1 MVPRTG
7 NDALQMLGGSRRR
20 VLGALREARHALD
33 VQDVAQRVG
42 LHPNTVRF
50 HLDGLVEAGLAE
62 RASEDRAR
70 PGRPRTMYAA
80 ATVAADP
87 TDQRGYRLLANML
100 TGYVATEVKDPVAAA
115 RRTGHEW
122 GRYLAERP
130 APAHTLDPE
139 AATDQV
145 VRRLTDVGFAPETV
159 VRDGMTQVLMRHCP
173 FLETAERHSNV
184 VCSLHLGLMQGMLA
198 EIGAPVRTDRLEPFV
213 EPSLCI
219 AYLGGN
225 GSDKRDE

>member
-7 NDALQMLGGSRRR
+7 SDALQMLGGSRRR
-20 VLGALREARHALD
+20 VLGALRQARQALD

-62 RASEDRAR
+62 RAAEDRAR

-80 ATVAADP
+80 TTMADDP
-87 TDQRGYRLLANML
+87 ADQRGYRLLANML

-115 RRTGHEW
+115 RRTGQEW
-122 GRYLAERP
+122 GHYLAERP
-130 APAHTLDPE
+130 SPGQSLDPDD
-139 AATDQV
+139 ATEQV

-159 VRDGMTQVLMRHCP
+159 VRDGATQVLMRHCP
-173 FLETAERHSNV
+173 FLETAERHSDV

-198 EIGAPVRTDRLEPFV
+198 ETGAPVRTDRLEPFV

-219 AYLGGN
+219 AYLASD
-225 GSDKRDE
+225 GSDKRNE